1 MTPKTTPI
9 GNEPAE
15 PIAGIGRQIRARRK
29 ALRLTQVE
37 LGLLAGC
44 GKRFVVDLE
53 AGKPTVRLDKLVDV
67 AAVLGLEPTL
77 APMRRGAMD
86 EAPATECLLA

>member
-1 MTPKTTPI
+1 MTPETTPI
-9 GNEPAE
+9 GNEPVH
-15 PIAGIGRQIRARRK
+15 PITVIAGQIRARRK

-53 AGKPTVRLDKLVDV
+53 AGKPTVRLDKLAAV
-67 AAVLGLEPTL
+67 AAVLGLELTL
-77 APMRRGAMD
+77 GPMRR
-86 EAPATECLLA
+86 EA